1 MIDRIGIQRFFH
13 GTVAL
18 LSAGIATL
26 AVSALIAIAGCHSYH
41 VDATV
46 ENRTGAAVKLLE
58 VDYPSA
64 SFGKDVLA
72 ANEVFHYRIQL
83 RGSGPFKVQ
92 YTSGDGR
99 LAQVDGPSA
108 AELQEGA
115 LKIVLLPGGKAEFY
129 PELTPAR

>member
-13 GTVAL
+13 GTFAL
-18 LSAGIATL
+18 LPAGIATL

-72 ANEVFHYRIQL
+72 ASCVEVAHSR
-83 RGSGPFKVQ
+83 SN
-92 YTSGDGR
+92 TR
-99 LAQVDGPSA
+99 LAMDVWRRLTG
-108 AELQEGA
+108 LQRPNCRREH
-115 LKIVLLPGGKAEFY
+115 
-129 PELTPAR
+129 